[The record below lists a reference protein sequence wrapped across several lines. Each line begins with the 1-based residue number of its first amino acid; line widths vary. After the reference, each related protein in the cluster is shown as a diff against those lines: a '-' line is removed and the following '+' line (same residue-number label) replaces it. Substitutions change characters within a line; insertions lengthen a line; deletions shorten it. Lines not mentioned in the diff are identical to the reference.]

1 MYIGHCCGGQG
12 DGQWPL
18 TWILGNASPLCLE
31 LRKYYCDAWSKVE
44 DDHRKEEPQHCHI
57 KRTFV
62 LLRNPKN
69 KNQHHGEPW
78 GIWIHASRY
87 LLPHLEVPRGAAVEL
102 LGGLKQ
108 IFLVEDPFNFER
120 RCISILWILDSRSLV
135 CLINRDWSDYF
146 TACCQ
151 KGNTKGRQKIRER
164 LISTTT

>member
-1 MYIGHCCGGQG
+1 MGNDPWHGFWEMLLHCALNLVQ
-12 DGQWPL
+12 
-18 TWILGNASPLCLE
+18 
-31 LRKYYCDAWSKVE
+31 RKDYCDAWSKVE
-44 DDHRKEEPQHCHI
+44 DDHRKEAPQHYHI

-78 GIWIHASRY
+78 GIRIHASRY
-87 LLPHLEVPRGAAVEL
+87 LLPHLEVPRGAAIEL

-108 IFLVEDPFNFER
+108 TFLVEDPFNFER

-135 CLINRDWSDYF
+135 CLINRDRSDYF